1 MRDVKTNI
9 GEKGNPFTMVLKN
22 HGHFKNKN
30 NFLTLIL
37 STVYFEAALLV
48 SVVFIKLKE
57 VVGSKL
63 RAFISLMGG

>member
-1 MRDVKTNI
+1 MLKTNI
-9 GEKGNPFTMVLKN
+9 GKKRNPFTMVLKN

-48 SVVFIKLKE
+48 SVVFIQLKE

>member
-1 MRDVKTNI
+1 MYNGI
-9 GEKGNPFTMVLKN
+9 KN

-48 SVVFIKLKE
+48 SIVFIKLKE

-63 RAFISLMGG
+63 RAFISLMGK

>member
-1 MRDVKTNI
+1 MLKTNI
-9 GEKGNPFTMVLKN
+9 GKKRNPFTMVLKT